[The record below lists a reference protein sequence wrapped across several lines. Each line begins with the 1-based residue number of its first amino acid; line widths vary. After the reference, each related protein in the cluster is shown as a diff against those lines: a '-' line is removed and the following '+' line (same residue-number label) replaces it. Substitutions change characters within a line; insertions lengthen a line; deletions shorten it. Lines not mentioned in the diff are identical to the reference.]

1 MMSEF
6 DEYDAFVTDL
16 KTKFP
21 EMFDDANGEISI
33 SKGWYPIVSA
43 LCGLIY
49 WHYDWIQKRRIR
61 LLENNP
67 HDEIIP
73 DAVEFPKIQQV
84 KEKFGGLRFYLDGA
98 DDYTDGAISMAE
110 SWAARTCEQCGA
122 PGQRRSGGW
131 IRTLC
136 DTHEAERQ
144 EQIAKRNAGV

>member
-1 MMSEF
+1 MSEF
-6 DEYDAFVTDL
+6 DEHDAFVNDL

-21 EMFDDANGEISI
+21 EMFFDDRCDISI
-33 SKGWYPIVSA
+33 SKGWHSIVSA
-43 LCGLIY
+43 LCATIY
-49 WHYDWIQKRRIR
+49 WHYDWQRKTRAR
-61 LLENNP
+61 LLEDNP
-67 HDEIIP
+67 HGHKIP
-73 DAVEFPKIQQV
+73 NAVEFPKIQQV

-98 DDYTDGAISMAE
+98 DDYTNGAITMAE

-144 EQIAKRNAGV
+144 EQIAKRKAGV